1 LVMEGKRGVIGEEL
15 QGWVDVAASFE
26 DGPSP

>member
-1 LVMEGKRGVIGEEL
+1 MEGKRGVIGEEL